1 MDNNSITALEDYKES
16 IKRIF
21 KSIRKELKEYI
32 GKDVSL
38 HK

>member
-1 MDNNSITALEDYKES
+1 MDNNSITVEDYKES
-16 IKRIF
+16 IERIF

-38 HK
+38 